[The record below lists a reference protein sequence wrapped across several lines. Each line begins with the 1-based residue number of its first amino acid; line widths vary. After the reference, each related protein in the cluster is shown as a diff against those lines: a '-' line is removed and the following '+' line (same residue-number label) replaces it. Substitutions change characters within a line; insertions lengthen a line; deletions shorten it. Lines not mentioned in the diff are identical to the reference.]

1 MMGSEGE
8 GPVTFELRDYSIRR
22 KVLKIFGASF
32 HVFDSS
38 GRVVAFSSQKAF
50 KLKEDIRVF
59 TDESMSSELM
69 AIRARQIVDFSAAYD
84 IVDSSKSVK
93 IGAARRKGWSSMVRD
108 SWELLD
114 ANDQPIASLR
124 EDSTLMA
131 LLRRLLSKLI
141 PQKFHLRSL
150 DGRELAF
157 MRVHFNPFVYR
168 MSVSVT
174 DASIDPRLVLGA
186 AVLLAAI
193 EGRQQ

>member
-1 MMGSEGE
+1 M
-8 GPVTFELRDYSIRR
+8 TFELRDYSIRR

-93 IGAARRKGWSSMVRD
+93 IGAARRKGWSSMGSGFRVSRMEIFSYRWEVVLSD
-108 SWELLD
+108 SWPDSNCEVLRSRTSWLFATTPFPLTLQWLWVGLNRRQNLLD
-114 ANDQPIASLR
+114 GMIW
-124 EDSTLMA
+124 
-131 LLRRLLSKLI
+131 
-141 PQKFHLRSL
+141 
-150 DGRELAF
+150 
-157 MRVHFNPFVYR
+157 
-168 MSVSVT
+168 
-174 DASIDPRLVLGA
+174 LG
-186 AVLLAAI
+186 
-193 EGRQQ
+193 